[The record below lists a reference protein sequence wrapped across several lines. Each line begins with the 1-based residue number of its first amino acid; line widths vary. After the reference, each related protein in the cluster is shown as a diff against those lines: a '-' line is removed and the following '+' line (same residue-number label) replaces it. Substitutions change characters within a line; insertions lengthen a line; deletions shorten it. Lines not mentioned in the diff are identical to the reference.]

1 MIITPRKNGEAARE
15 YVVRILKNN
24 IISLDLVPGSEVS
37 VYELSEKLGVSR
49 TPCREALLEL
59 SKTGIISIYPQKGSV
74 ISYVD
79 FALAN
84 EARFLRLA
92 IERAVAEEVC
102 TYAAEA
108 DFEKLESN
116 IKLQEYMIE
125 NNEITRFLKLDD
137 EFHYMLFQISHKERI
152 YFIKDAL
159 SIHFDRIRNMKLHS
173 VKPQKTVEQ
182 HKKIL
187 EALRSRDRHNTRVAM
202 DEHLYRYTDEE
213 INEIKEKYPDY
224 FEKEK

>member
-1 MIITPRKNGEAARE
+1 MKITPRKNGETARE
-15 YVVRILKNN
+15 YVVRMLKNN

-59 SKTGIISIYPQKGSV
+59 SKTGIISIYPQKGSE

-79 FALAN
+79 FVLAN

-102 TYAAEA
+102 TIATEE

-116 IKLQEYMIE
+116 IRLQEYMIE
-125 NNEITRFLKLDD
+125 NEEPVRLLELDN

-152 YFIKDAL
+152 YYLKDTL

-173 VKPQKTVEQ
+173 VKPQKTVQQ

-187 EALRSRDRHNTRVAM
+187 EALRSRDNQKVRIAL

-213 INEIKEKYPDY
+213 MKELKEKYPDY
-224 FEKEK
+224 FEKE